1 MAKQAK
7 GKADKKEKQ
16 PTTLPSAAM
25 RRKKEEEA
33 VERERLQQEKA
44 NKKKK
49 NVLPPPPAMM
59 DTDANTVI
67 GEEIGGLAGESV
79 GKAEVGMQGMAV
91 DGNENIKMT
100 DAKQGDGELHH
111 GKIGRT

>member
-7 GKADKKEKQ
+7 AKADKKEKQ
-16 PTTLPSAAM
+16 PTTLQSAAM

-44 NKKKK
+44 IKKKK
-49 NVLPPPPAMM
+49 NVLPPPPSLT
-59 DTDANTVI
+59 DTGAVAEK
-67 GEEIGGLAGESV
+67 GEEIDVLAGESL

-91 DGNENIKMT
+91 DGDGDIKMT
-100 DAKQGDGELHH
+100 DVKQDH
-111 GKIGRT
+111 G